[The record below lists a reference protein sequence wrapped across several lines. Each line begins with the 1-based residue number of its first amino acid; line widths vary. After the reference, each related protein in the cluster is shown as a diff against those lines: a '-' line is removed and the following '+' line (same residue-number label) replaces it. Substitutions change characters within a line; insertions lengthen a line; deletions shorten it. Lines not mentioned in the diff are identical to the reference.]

1 MRFGQ
6 LSKESERESDNHY
19 HGEWLLPKTV
29 HQCMARVPSLED
41 YIVSSRYA
49 QNSQVPDMSLIFLP
63 LQEQD
68 SFESI
73 GEIIASA
80 SIDNRGL

>member
-1 MRFGQ
+1 
-6 LSKESERESDNHY
+6 
-19 HGEWLLPKTV
+19 
-29 HQCMARVPSLED
+29 MARVPSLED
-41 YIVSSRYA
+41 YIVSSRHA
-49 QNSQVPDMSLIFLP
+49 RNSQVPDMSLIFLP

-68 SFESI
+68 SFEPI

>member
-1 MRFGQ
+1 M
-6 LSKESERESDNHY
+6 
-19 HGEWLLPKTV
+19 HGPGSITRGL
-29 HQCMARVPSLED
+29 HSIQRHAR
-41 YIVSSRYA
+41 
-49 QNSQVPDMSLIFLP
+49 NSQVPDMSLIFLP

-68 SFESI
+68 SFEPI